1 MPATWGVV
9 VLARDA
15 HGTMAFAL
23 DVGLAGTPIVAEALL
38 PSRVRVGEPL
48 TVPMHVTNTSAADAT
63 YGLSASAGDA
73 LSATLPA
80 TVTVPAG
87 ESRELALLLNG
98 RTPGD
103 ATLRVQVTRD
113 GQPQRSLEATVAVDR
128 GRHPIRR
135 WGTGIA
141 RGDEYSVSLQVPRD
155 AVDPRTRV
163 VLLTPGALAA
173 DPLFSEV
180 RERQPGAMAW
190 AAVSA
195 GRGCRP
201 SCAPPW
207 CDKTRSPC
215 RWPSTLRAW
224 WRSPAWWR
232 STPRTARRSR
242 RCVARSRS

>member
-1 MPATWGVV
+1 VPRIIERDVHALDLAWRGLGTHASAAMSVASAGTTSVPLSLSDVPATWGVV
-9 VLARDA
+9 VIARDT

-113 GQPQRSLEATVAVDR
+113 GQPAAQASRPPWPWTVAVTPSAA
-128 GRHPIRR
+128 G
-135 WGTGIA
+135 A
-141 RGDEYSVSLQVPRD
+141 R
-155 AVDPRTRV
+155 A
-163 VLLTPGALAA
+163 
-173 DPLFSEV
+173 
-180 RERQPGAMAW
+180 
-190 AAVSA
+190 
-195 GRGCRP
+195 
-201 SCAPPW
+201 
-207 CDKTRSPC
+207 
-215 RWPSTLRAW
+215 
-224 WRSPAWWR
+224 SPAGT
-232 STPRTARRSR
+232 STR
-242 RCVARSRS
+242 